1 MIIQSTAH
9 INKNILL
16 VKVSSFSFHT
26 VILKFI
32 SGSGVIMKPG
42 FINQPFHYSFLFEA
56 RIESV
61 RGFSGVHLFLR
72 RRKKQ
77 LITGAI
83 NIARYTSVIHG

>member
-16 VKVSSFSFHT
+16 VQVSSFSFHT
-26 VILKFI
+26 VWLRFV

-42 FINQPFHYSFLFEA
+42 FVNPFHYSFLIEA

-61 RGFSGVHLFLR
+61 RVFSGIPLLFLIQIFSTYR
-72 RRKKQ
+72 VD
-77 LITGAI
+77 L
-83 NIARYTSVIHG
+83 